1 MIIRVGL
8 ENNMDGHSLA
18 WALDFAG
25 CFADGPDATTAL
37 VNLPQR
43 LLAYETWVG
52 SHTAQPWFSLGNLDI
67 RLVEAWDGYFIDNDF
82 EVTDSREGYEVNAWF
97 RDDWRSLK
105 TEEVEHGLALLS
117 WTRADLQAAVADLDD
132 AILDKTYPNERWS
145 IRAILRHVANAD
157 WWYLSR
163 LGLVE
168 GLEWPKETDERLRVA
183 RACLA
188 EALPGLAGSRQVV
201 GIEGEFW
208 SPRKLLRRSLW
219 HERDHTGHIYKLLAR
234 G

>member
-18 WALDFAG
+18 WALDYPG

-52 SHTAQPWFSLGNLDI
+52 SHAVQPWFSLGNLDI
-67 RLVEAWDGYFIDNDF
+67 RLVEAWDGYYVNDDF
-82 EVTDSREGYEVNAWF
+82 ELTENREGYEVNAWF
-97 RDDWRSLK
+97 RDDWRPLK
-105 TEEVEHGLALLS
+105 AEEVEHGLALLN
-117 WTRADLQAAVADLDD
+117 WTRADLQAAAAGLDD
-132 AILDKTYPNERWS
+132 ATLDKTYPNERWS
-145 IRAILRHVANAD
+145 IRAILRHVANAE

-163 LGLVE
+163 LGLVN
-168 GLEWPKETDERLRVA
+168 GSDWPKETVERLRVA
-183 RACLA
+183 RARLV
-188 EALPGLAGSRQVV
+188 EALPGWVGSKQVV

-208 SPRKLLRRSLW
+208 SPRKLLRRCLW
-219 HERDHTGHIYKLLAR
+219 HERDHTGHIYKLLAE